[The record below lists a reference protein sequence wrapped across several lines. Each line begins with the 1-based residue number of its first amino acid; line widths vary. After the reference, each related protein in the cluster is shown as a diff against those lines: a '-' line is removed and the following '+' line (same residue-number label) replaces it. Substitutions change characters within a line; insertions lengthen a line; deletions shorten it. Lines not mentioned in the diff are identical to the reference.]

1 MINKEKVITLV
12 QTAIDENPEL
22 FLLDVQILAGNKI
35 MVLVDGDTG
44 VPLKECIRI
53 SRAVE
58 HNLDREEQD
67 FSLEVSSPDIS
78 DPIRIERQYRKN
90 LNRVLKITLKD
101 NTKLEGNL
109 INVQEEGVEIQWKA
123 REPKPIGKGK
133 ITVTHQQKVPYN
145 NIKIAKVKITF

>member
-1 MINKEKVITLV
+1 MIDTKKVTALA

-22 FLLDVQILAGNKI
+22 FLLDIQFLAGNKI
-35 MVLVDGDTG
+35 IVFIDGDTG

-53 SRAVE
+53 SRAIE

-67 FSLEVSSPDIS
+67 FSLEVSSPNIS
-78 DPIRIERQYRKN
+78 DPITVVRQYKKN
-90 LNRVLKITLKD
+90 INRTLQITLHEGG
-101 NTKLEGNL
+101 KLEGKL
-109 INVQEEGVEIQWKA
+109 INVFEDEIEIKWKA

-145 NIKIAKVKITF
+145 NIKTAKVKITF